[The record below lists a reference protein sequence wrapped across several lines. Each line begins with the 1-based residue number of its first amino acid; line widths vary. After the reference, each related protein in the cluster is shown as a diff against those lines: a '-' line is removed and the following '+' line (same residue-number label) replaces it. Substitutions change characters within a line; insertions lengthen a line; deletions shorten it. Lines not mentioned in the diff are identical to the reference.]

1 MHHFTIVFLVLLGA
15 MTALQLWLATRQIRH
30 VHRHRGAVP
39 AAFAEKIS
47 SAAHARAADYTVA
60 KARLGRVETV
70 VGAALLL
77 AWTLG
82 GGLQALDNLWRGFG
96 WGPLTTGS
104 AFIFS
109 LLFIGALLDL
119 PFALYRTFVLEARF
133 GFNKITP
140 ALFGADLVKK
150 TALAIA
156 LGAPLVVVVLWLM
169 ASMGARWW
177 LYVWLVWTGFS
188 LLMVW
193 AYPAFI
199 APLFNRFRALDRDAL
214 LQRIQALLTRTGF
227 HSKGVFVM
235 DGSRRSAHGNAYF
248 TGLGRNKRIVFFD
261 TLLGSL
267 TDNEIE
273 AVLAHELGHFKR
285 RHVLQRMLTSFAL
298 SLVGLAVLGYISNQP
313 WFYHGLGVAQPSM
326 YMALVLFFM
335 VVPVFTFFLQPV
347 FAWISRRHEF
357 EADAFAAEQADAQ
370 ALTAALVKLYEENA
384 ATLTPDP
391 LHSAFYDSHPPASV
405 RIAHLQALAST
416 GAFAASH

>member
-1 MHHFTIVFLVLLGA
+1 MHHFTIVFIVLLGG

-30 VHRHRGAVP
+30 VQRHRGAVP
-39 AAFAEKIS
+39 SAFAEKIS
-47 SAAHARAADYTVA
+47 AAAHARAADYTAA
-60 KARLGRVETV
+60 KTRLNRIETV
-70 VGAALLL
+70 YATALLL

-82 GGLQALDNLWRGFG
+82 GGLQALDGFWRGFG
-96 WGPLTTGS
+96 WGPLATGT

-119 PFALYRTFVLEARF
+119 PFTLYRTFALEARF
-133 GFNKITP
+133 DFNKTTP
-140 ALFGADLVKK
+140 TLFAADLLKK
-150 TALAIA
+150 TALAIT
-156 LGAPLVVVVLWLM
+156 LGAPLVFVVLWLM

-177 LYVWLVWTGFS
+177 FYVWLVWTAFS
-188 LLMVW
+188 LLMLW

-199 APLFNRFRALDRDAL
+199 APLFNRFRALDREAL

-261 TLLGSL
+261 TLLDSL
-267 TDNEIE
+267 NDREIE

-285 RHVLQRMLTSFAL
+285 RHVLQRMFTSFAL
-298 SLVGLAVLGYISNQP
+298 SLAGLALLGHLSNQA
-313 WFYHGLGVAQPSM
+313 WFYRGLGVEQPST
-326 YMALVLFFM
+326 YMALALFFM
-335 VVPVFTFFLQPV
+335 VVPVFTFSLQPLY
-347 FAWISRRHEF
+347 ARISRRHEF

-405 RIAHLQALAST
+405 RIAHLQTLA
-416 GAFAASH
+416 AN

>member
-1 MHHFTIVFLVLLGA
+1 MHHFTIVFLVLLAG

-30 VHRHRGAVP
+30 VQRHRGAVP
-39 AAFAEKIS
+39 SAFAEKIPA
-47 SAAHARAADYTVA
+47 AAHARAADYTVA
-60 KARLGRVETV
+60 KTRLNRIETIYA
-70 VGAALLL
+70 AALLL

-82 GGLQALDNLWRGFG
+82 GGLQALDELWRGFG
-96 WGPLTTGS
+96 WGPLATGT
-104 AFIFS
+104 AFIFI
-109 LLFIGALLDL
+109 LLLVGALLDL
-119 PFALYRTFVLEARF
+119 PFALYRTFVLETRF
-133 GFNKITP
+133 GFNKTTP
-140 ALFGADLVKK
+140 ALFTADLVKK

-156 LGAPLVVVVLWLM
+156 LGAPLVWVVLWLM
-169 ASMGARWW
+169 TSMGTRWW
-177 LYVWLVWTGFS
+177 LYVWLVWIGFS
-188 LLMVW
+188 LLVVW

-214 LQRIQALLTRTGF
+214 LQRIEALLTRTGF

-267 TDNEIE
+267 SDSEIE

-298 SLVGLAVLGYISNQP
+298 SLAGLALLGHLSQQA
-313 WFYHGLGVAQPSM
+313 WFYQGLGVAQPST
-326 YMALVLFFM
+326 YTALVLFFM

-357 EADAFAAEQADAQ
+357 EADAFAAEQADAH

-405 RIAHLQALAST
+405 RIAHLQTLANPAT
-416 GAFAASH
+416 